1 MQVSTEQLRG
11 AVKRCPGPG
20 PGHFTS
26 CNHTSCI
33 SSMQRSE
40 LMKALD
46 FCIFE
51 INNMTAEERKEFIA
65 DSLGSEH
72 VSSSEL
78 DFYSIYYSQHG
89 SLLHTAAA
97 KGNKRMLRILLDHSP
112 FSILEAVHTSS
123 RETALVAAVRLCNIE
138 VCVIQR

>member
-1 MQVSTEQLRG
+1 
-11 AVKRCPGPG
+11 
-20 PGHFTS
+20 
-26 CNHTSCI
+26 
-33 SSMQRSE
+33 MQRSE